1 MTKRAIL
8 VLEDGSVYEG
18 YAFGAEANA
27 HGEVVFNTS
36 MMGYQ
41 EMLTDP
47 SYAGQIVVPTYPLI
61 GNYGINEQDFES
73 NKIQVRGFVV
83 REECYQPNH
92 YLSNSTLHQYLAES
106 GIPGIS
112 GVDTR
117 AITRKLRSVGVMMG
131 TITSDKTPQ
140 EALEQLKELPR
151 YGETD
156 FVKQVTTDAPYQWE
170 PELHGETSESL
181 CKIVVLDCGLKYSIL
196 RIMHGLGCTMQ
207 VVPATMSADEILS
220 LKPDGILLSPG
231 PGNPEL
237 LDYIVDTVKK
247 LIGKKPIMGIC
258 MGNQLIARAF
268 GAKTFKLKF
277 GHRGAN
283 HPVRDL
289 SDGRIHITAQNHG
302 YATDPDSLNGGL
314 EVTHINLNDGTVEGL
329 RHKELPIFSIQY
341 HSEAS
346 PGPLDNT
353 YLFGK
358 FIEMV
363 RGGKIASPF
372 NRGGMRGIH
381 AALQQK
387 PERTCQTTQREY
399 DRRRKASVGENKD
412 ETAKGLP
419 VLQAETH
426 R

>member
-1 MTKRAIL
+1 MAKRAIL
-8 VLEDGSVYEG
+8 VLEGGSVYEG
-18 YAFGAEANA
+18 YSFGAEADA
-27 HGEVVFNTS
+27 YGEVVFNTS
-36 MMGYQ
+36 MVGYQ

-61 GNYGINEQDFES
+61 GNYGINNQDFES

-92 YLSNSTLHQYLAES
+92 YLSAKTLHQYLAEN
-106 GIPGIS
+106 GTPGIS

-117 AITRKLRSVGVMMG
+117 AITRKLRSSGVMMG
-131 TITSDKTPQ
+131 MLTSEKTPQ
-140 EALEQLKELPR
+140 QVLEKLKSLPD
-151 YGETD
+151 YGSTD
-156 FVKQVTTDAPYQWE
+156 FVKQITTNALYTWE
-170 PELHGETSESL
+170 PESTGEASL

-196 RIMHGLGCTMQ
+196 RIMRSMGCTLTIA
-207 VVPATMSADEILS
+207 PCTTSAEGILD

-231 PGNPEL
+231 PGNPEV

-247 LIGKKPIMGIC
+247 LVGKKPMMGIC
-258 MGNQLIARAF
+258 LGNQLIARAF

-289 SDGRIHITAQNHG
+289 DTGKVHITAQNHG
-302 YATDPDSLNGGL
+302 YAVDPDSLKDGL

-346 PGPLDNT
+346 PGPWDTT
-353 YLFGK
+353 YLFEK
-358 FIEMV
+358 FIQMV
-363 RGGKIASPF
+363 REEIPLSPPF
-372 NRGGMRGIH
+372 S
-381 AALQQK
+381 K
-387 PERTCQTTQREY
+387 
-399 DRRRKASVGENKD
+399 GET
-412 ETAKGLP
+412 E
-419 VLQAETH
+419 
-426 R
+426 

>member
-18 YAFGAEANA
+18 YSFGAEASTY
-27 HGEVVFNTS
+27 GEVVFNTS

-73 NKIQVRGFVV
+73 KKIQVRGFVV

-92 YLSNSTLHQYLAES
+92 YLSASTLHQFLAKND
-106 GIPGIS
+106 IPGIS

-117 AITRKLRSVGVMMG
+117 AITRRLRSAGVMMG
-131 TITSDKTPQ
+131 VITSDKTPQ
-140 EALEQLKELPR
+140 QALEQLKKLPS
-151 YGETD
+151 YGATD
-156 FVKQVTTDAPYQWE
+156 FVKQVTTSVPYQWE
-170 PELHGETSESL
+170 PEPTEKVVQSL
-181 CKIVVLDCGLKYSIL
+181 CKIIVLDCGLKYTIL
-196 RIMHGLGCTMQ
+196 RMMRRMGCRVTA
-207 VVPATMSADEILS
+207 VPCTMSAEEILE
-220 LKPDGILLSPG
+220 LEPDGIILSPG
-231 PGNPEL
+231 PGNPET

-247 LIGKKPIMGIC
+247 LIEKKPIMGIC

-302 YATDPDSLNGGL
+302 YATDPDTLKGGL

-329 RHKELPIFSIQY
+329 RHRELPIFSIQY

-353 YLFGK
+353 YLFEK
-358 FIEMV
+358 FLEMV
-363 RGGKIASPF
+363 K
-372 NRGGMRGIH
+372 
-381 AALQQK
+381 
-387 PERTCQTTQREY
+387 
-399 DRRRKASVGENKD
+399 GEK
-412 ETAKGLP
+412 
-419 VLQAETH
+419 
-426 R
+426 

>member
-18 YAFGAEANA
+18 YAFGAEVDAF
-27 HGEVVFNTS
+27 GEVVFNTS

-61 GNYGINEQDFES
+61 GNYGINEHDFES
-73 NKIQVRGFVV
+73 NRIQVRGFVV

-92 YLSNSTLHQYLAES
+92 YLSNSTLYQYLAES

-117 AITRKLRSVGVMMG
+117 AITRKLRSAGVMMG
-131 TITSDKTPQ
+131 IITSDRTPQ
-140 EALEQLKELPR
+140 QALEELQKLPR
-151 YGETD
+151 HGETD

-170 PELHGETSESL
+170 PELNGETSQTL

-196 RIMHGLGCTMQ
+196 RIMRGMGCTMQ
-207 VVPATMSADEILS
+207 VVPGTMSANEILN

-231 PGNPEL
+231 PGNPEV

-247 LIGKKPIMGIC
+247 LIDKKPIMGIC

-283 HPVRDL
+283 HPVKDL
-289 SDGRIHITAQNHG
+289 ADGRIHITAQNHG
-302 YATDPDSLNGGL
+302 YATDADSLKDGL

-353 YLFGK
+353 YLFEN
-358 FIEMV
+358 FIQM
-363 RGGKIASPF
+363 
-372 NRGGMRGIH
+372 MRGE
-381 AALQQK
+381 K
-387 PERTCQTTQREY
+387 
-399 DRRRKASVGENKD
+399 
-412 ETAKGLP
+412 
-419 VLQAETH
+419 
-426 R
+426 